1 MMDTSALKRSYDEMV
16 GEAVESEK
24 EKEIKKEKEDLKED
38 IKEEVKEDIKE
49 EIKEE
54 EEREDGEEKD
64 MDTDIIEVSSVA
76 KEYMEFSSISR
87 KKTCEY
93 RWQKQAILG
102 YMQLYELPYLSCIH
116 GTFNEK

>member
-1 MMDTSALKRSYDEMV
+1 MDTSALKRSYDEMV

-24 EKEIKKEKEDLKED
+24 EKEIKKEKED
-38 IKEEVKEDIKE
+38 IKEEVK
-49 EIKEE
+49 E
-54 EEREDGEEKD
+54 EEREDGEEND

-102 YMQLYELPYLSCIH
+102 YMQLYELPYLSCTH

>member
-1 MMDTSALKRSYDEMV
+1 MDTSALKRSYDEMV

-24 EKEIKKEKEDLKED
+24 EKEIKKEKEDIKED
-38 IKEEVKEDIKE
+38 IK
-49 EIKEE
+49 E
-54 EEREDGEEKD
+54 EEREDGEEND

-102 YMQLYELPYLSCIH
+102 YMQLYELPYLSCTH

>member
-24 EKEIKKEKEDLKED
+24 EKEIKKEKEDMKED
-38 IKEEVKEDIKE
+38 IKEEVKKDIKE

-54 EEREDGEEKD
+54 EREDGEEND

-102 YMQLYELPYLSCIH
+102 YMQLYELPYLSCTH

>member
-24 EKEIKKEKEDLKED
+24 EKEIKKEKED
-38 IKEEVKEDIKE
+38 IKEEVK
-49 EIKEE
+49 E
-54 EEREDGEEKD
+54 EEREDGEEND

-102 YMQLYELPYLSCIH
+102 YMQLYELPYLSCTH

>member
-24 EKEIKKEKEDLKED
+24 EKEIKKEKEDIKED
-38 IKEEVKEDIKE
+38 IK
-49 EIKEE
+49 E
-54 EEREDGEEKD
+54 EEREDGEEND

-102 YMQLYELPYLSCIH
+102 YMQLYELPYLSCTH
-116 GTFNEK
+116 GIFNEK

>member
-24 EKEIKKEKEDLKED
+24 EKEIKKEKED
-38 IKEEVKEDIKE
+38 IKE

-54 EEREDGEEKD
+54 EREDGEEND

-102 YMQLYELPYLSCIH
+102 YMQLYELPYLSCTH

>member
-24 EKEIKKEKEDLKED
+24 EKEIKKEKED
-38 IKEEVKEDIKE
+38 IKEDIKE

-87 KKTCEY
+87 KKTREF

-102 YMQLYELPYLSCIH
+102 YMQLYDLPYLSCTH

>member
-24 EKEIKKEKEDLKED
+24 EKEIKKEKEDIKED
-38 IKEEVKEDIKE
+38 IK
-49 EIKEE
+49 E
-54 EEREDGEEKD
+54 EEREDGEEND

-102 YMQLYELPYLSCIH
+102 YMQLYELPYLSCTH

>member
-24 EKEIKKEKEDLKED
+24 EKEIKKEKED
-38 IKEEVKEDIKE
+38 IKEEVK
-49 EIKEE
+49 E
-54 EEREDGEEKD
+54 EEREDGEEND

-102 YMQLYELPYLSCIH
+102 YTQLYELPYLSCTH

>member
-1 MMDTSALKRSYDEMV
+1 MMDTSALKRSYDEMI
-16 GEAVESEK
+16 GKAVESEK
-24 EKEIKKEKEDLKED
+24 EKEIKKEKED
-38 IKEEVKEDIKE
+38 IKEKIKE
-49 EIKEE
+49 EIQEE
-54 EEREDGEEKD
+54 EEKEDEEEKD

-87 KKTCEY
+87 KKTCEF

-102 YMQLYELPYLSCIH
+102 YMQLYDLPYLSCTH

>member
-1 MMDTSALKRSYDEMV
+1 MDTSALKRSYDEMV

-24 EKEIKKEKEDLKED
+24 EKEIKKEKED
-38 IKEEVKEDIKE
+38 IKE

-54 EEREDGEEKD
+54 EREDGEEND

-102 YMQLYELPYLSCIH
+102 YMQLYELPYLSCTH

>member
-1 MMDTSALKRSYDEMV
+1 MDTSALKRSYDEMV

-24 EKEIKKEKEDLKED
+24 EKEIKKEKENMKEN
-38 IKEEVKEDIKE
+38 IKE

-54 EEREDGEEKD
+54 EREDGEEND

-102 YMQLYELPYLSCIH
+102 YMQLYELPYLSCTH

>member
-24 EKEIKKEKEDLKED
+24 EKEIKKEKEE
-38 IKEEVKEDIKE
+38 IKEEVK
-49 EIKEE
+49 E
-54 EEREDGEEKD
+54 EEREDGEEND

-102 YMQLYELPYLSCIH
+102 YMQLYELPYLSCTH

>member
-24 EKEIKKEKEDLKED
+24 EKEIKKEKENMKEN
-38 IKEEVKEDIKE
+38 IKE

-54 EEREDGEEKD
+54 EREDGEEND

-102 YMQLYELPYLSCIH
+102 YMQLYELPYLSCTH

>member
-1 MMDTSALKRSYDEMV
+1 MDTSALKRSYDEMV

-24 EKEIKKEKEDLKED
+24 EKEIKKEKED
-38 IKEEVKEDIKE
+38 IKE

-54 EEREDGEEKD
+54 EREDGEEND

-102 YMQLYELPYLSCIH
+102 YRQLYELPYLSCTH

>member
-24 EKEIKKEKEDLKED
+24 EKEIKKEKED
-38 IKEEVKEDIKE
+38 IKEEVK
-49 EIKEE
+49 E
-54 EEREDGEEKD
+54 EEREDGEEND

-87 KKTCEY
+87 KKTCEF

-102 YMQLYELPYLSCIH
+102 YMQLYELPYLSCTH

>member
-1 MMDTSALKRSYDEMV
+1 MDTSALKRSYDEMV

-24 EKEIKKEKEDLKED
+24 EKEIKKEKED
-38 IKEEVKEDIKE
+38 IKEDIKE

-54 EEREDGEEKD
+54 EEREDGEEND

-102 YMQLYELPYLSCIH
+102 YMQLYELPYLSCTH